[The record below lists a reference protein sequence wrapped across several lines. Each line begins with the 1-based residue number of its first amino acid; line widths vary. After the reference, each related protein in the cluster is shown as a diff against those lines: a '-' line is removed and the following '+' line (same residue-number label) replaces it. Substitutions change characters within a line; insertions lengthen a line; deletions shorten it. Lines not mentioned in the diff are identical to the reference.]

1 MRRLLYI
8 GAVACL
14 AGSLAVVLAW
24 RYGETFL
31 PFAVTSA
38 TPNPQDGNVAGGV
51 YTNAYFDLSYPLPQG
66 FGEGLVGPAPS
77 DSGYYVLGDFVPQAE
92 PSGSILMA
100 AHDMLFA
107 GPHRDVA
114 AAARD
119 FRESMSQVE
128 AMSID
133 REPSEVR
140 MGNRTAWR
148 VDFSGVGLYRAMIV
162 TEIRCHLLSVTLT
175 TRSSDER
182 EALVQSLDRLSFAA
196 KRAAPVCIR
205 DYAAGEQVVRKVQP
219 AAEVSSSPTPIPV
232 RIIIGSDGTVKHVH
246 VIRATELL
254 RKNIED
260 ALRQWTFKPHAIAG
274 QAVEVETGL
283 AFGGGRARLS
293 GGQ

>member
-1 MRRLLYI
+1 MRRLLHL
-8 GAVACL
+8 GAVAF
-14 AGSLAVVLAW
+14 LAVTGLLAW

-31 PFAVTSA
+31 PFAVTPA
-38 TPNPQDGNVAGGV
+38 MPNPQDGKVTGGA
-51 YTNAYFDLSYPLPQG
+51 YANAYFDLSYPLPQG
-66 FGEGLVGPAPS
+66 FAEGLAGPDPS
-77 DSGYYVLGDFVPQAE
+77 DSGYYVLGSFVPQPE

-100 AHDMLFA
+100 AQDMFFA
-107 GPHRDVA
+107 GPQRDVA
-114 AAARD
+114 TAAKE
-119 FRESMSQVE
+119 FREAISQVE

-140 MGNRTAWR
+140 MANRAAWR

-162 TEIRCHLLSVTLT
+162 TEIRCHLMSVALT
-175 TRSSDER
+175 ARSSDER
-182 EALVQSLDRLSFAA
+182 EALVQSLDRLTFAA
-196 KRAAPVCIR
+196 KRAAPACIR

-260 ALRQWTFKPHAIAG
+260 ALRQWTFKPHMVAG
-274 QAVEVETGL
+274 RAVEVETGL
-283 AFGGGRARLS
+283 ALGSDRGRLS
-293 GGQ
+293 GGRLD